1 MLRIT
6 LIQLLMAIPL
16 LLMAQLSRQD
26 WTIYESDHKL
36 HLKEKSD
43 IEVVDYQLA
52 KLSPVALV
60 HLLEQSPS
68 NEKSTIYI
76 ELPMPDGSLSGY
88 DISLSRVLPPSL
100 AKKYPTIRSYRGVGR
115 INKQEEIYLD
125 LSPRGL
131 KAMIIGSESTII
143 IDPYVQHRSDLYI
156 SYDKKMAV
164 VDKSQWTCDGSSH
177 LDYTQRLHHP
187 DIAHTDGKLKSTGQV
202 LMEYKI
208 AVATTAEYTALF
220 GGTVT
225 DGLAAVVTAINRVS
239 GIYEREMGI
248 AFVLVPDN
256 DQLIYTD
263 AASDPFANT
272 SVDVLSIQDVLD
284 DVIGNENYDLGH
296 MFTTSFG
303 GIAAL
308 GGLCSVEEKGKG
320 LSGLPNPVGDPFYV
334 DYVAHEIGHQLGG
347 THTFNGNS
355 QACIFNRIAHS
366 AFEPGSGSTIMAYA
380 GICGSN
386 NLQYNSDAYF
396 HPISLLQMT
405 SFVESAADTCANH
418 ITTSN
423 NSPTADANPDDLSN
437 LVIPIG
443 TPFELEGEGIDP
455 DGDPLSYLWEQ
466 WDLGPQQDVNQ
477 GDNGIGPLFRSW
489 APTTKETRVFP
500 RLENL
505 LDNTMSVGETL
516 PSTQRDLSFKLTVKD
531 NHGGWSADQVNIEVT
546 PSAGPFRVT
555 NHNSTSSTI
564 TENIQVTWDVAGT
577 NGSIINCSHIDV
589 YLLLTETGEE
599 ILIEDNTPN
608 DGSTTAILP
617 YIQASG
623 VRVKVKC
630 DNNIFFDINDT
641 DLTIDGGVAP
651 CNVSGEI
658 NDNPILDDMYSS
670 ETVLVNS
677 GKVPTGGNVMFTA
690 GEAIEFKSSAEV
702 EVNGNLEVYIQPCD
716 PQ

>member
-6 LIQLLMAIPL
+6 LIQLLLAIPL
-16 LLMAQLSRQD
+16 LLMAQLGRQD
-26 WTIYESDHKL
+26 WTIYESDNKL
-36 HLKEKSD
+36 NLKDKSD
-43 IEVVDYQLA
+43 VEVVDYQLA
-52 KLSPVALV
+52 KLSPEALV
-60 HLLEQSPS
+60 HLLELSPS
-68 NEKSTIYI
+68 NEKSTLYI
-76 ELPMPDGSLSGY
+76 ELPMPDGSLAGY
-88 DISLSRVLPPSL
+88 DVTPSRVLPPSL
-100 AKKYPTIRSYRGVGR
+100 AKKYPNIRSYRGVGR
-115 INKQEEIYLD
+115 INKHEELYLD
-125 LSPRGL
+125 LSLRGL
-131 KAMIIGSESTII
+131 KAMVIGSESTII

-156 SYDKKMAV
+156 SFNKTEAI
-164 VDKSQWTCDGSSH
+164 VDKSQWTCDGSNH
-177 LDYTQRLHHP
+177 QDYIHRLNSMG
-187 DIAHTDGKLKSTGQV
+187 INSIKEKLKSTSQV
-202 LMEYKI
+202 LKEYEI
-208 AVATTAEYTALF
+208 AIATTGEYTALF

-248 AFVLVPDN
+248 AFVLASDN
-256 DQLIYTD
+256 DQLIYTN
-263 AASDPFANT
+263 AASDPFSNIST
-272 SVDVLSIQDVLD
+272 DINSIQDVLD

-296 MFTTSFG
+296 IFTTSFG

-308 GGLCSVEEKGKG
+308 GGLCRAEDKGVG

-396 HPISLLQMT
+396 HPMSLLQMT
-405 SFVESAADTCANH
+405 NFVESSADTCANH

-423 NSPTADANPDDLSN
+423 NSPTADANPDGLSN
-437 LVIPIG
+437 LIIPVG

-455 DGDPLSYLWEQ
+455 DGEPLTYLWEQ

-477 GDNGIGPLFRSW
+477 GDNGISPLFRSW
-489 APTTKETRVFP
+489 APTTTDTRVFP

-505 LDNTMSVGETL
+505 LNNTTSVGESL
-516 PSTQRDLSFKLTVKD
+516 PSTQRDLTFKLTVKD
-531 NHGGWSADQVNIEVT
+531 NHGGWSTDQVGIQVT
-546 PSAGPFRVT
+546 PMAGPFRVT
-555 NHNSTSSTI
+555 NHNSTTSTI
-564 TENIQVTWDVAGT
+564 TDSLHVTWDVAGT
-577 NGSIINCSHIDV
+577 DGNSINCSHVDI
-589 YLLLTETGEE
+589 YLLLTNTGEE

-608 DGSTTAILP
+608 DGTSTTMLP
-617 YIQASG
+617 YIQVSG

-641 DLTIDGGVAP
+641 DLTIDGGIPP

-658 NDNPILDDMYSS
+658 SDNPILDDMYSS

-677 GKVPTGGNVMFTA
+677 GKVPMGGDVMFTA
-690 GEAIEFKSSAEV
+690 GQAIEFKSSAEV